1 MNLSFKQI
9 ATWILNSAS
18 SRAILQKCFYWLVT
32 WLCVIFCSKFLSV
45 LFHTLFPIMNRS
57 GWKQQVCQNGEKET
71 YCWLWQ
77 RRKSWGL
84 EGNVWRR
91 RIFFLKLSD
100 LLFIKQLPSFFSTEL
115 WMCPPDLKEDCL
127 HFWALIKLF
136 TLAVALLVYSFSIL
150 KLGPCS
156 PLSHGKN
163 NSDPKQRPFTKA
175 KSVWIFRLCYDSAKS
190 LHLFD
195 YQIMQCYGGLDFFF
209 LAIPKTCISVL
220 CVTRHN
226 QVWGSNLI
234 GITLHFYI
242 GRLGLG
248 CIFFFISLTF
258 NYLVRSRLAERVTW
272 LDSSRWGS
280 PCSCE

>member
-1 MNLSFKQI
+1 MTETQKLKAGGQCLQKKKNIFEIIRSAFYESITFFFLNRVVTVPPWSVRRFLAFLSFYI
-9 ATWILNSAS
+9 
-18 SRAILQKCFYWLVT
+18 
-32 WLCVIFCSKFLSV
+32 
-45 LFHTLFPIMNRS
+45 
-57 GWKQQVCQNGEKET
+57 E
-71 YCWLWQ
+71 
-77 RRKSWGL
+77 
-84 EGNVWRR
+84 
-91 RIFFLKLSD
+91 
-100 LLFIKQLPSFFSTEL
+100 
-115 WMCPPDLKEDCL
+115 
-127 HFWALIKLF
+127 LF
-136 TLAVALLVYSFSIL
+136 TLAATLLVYSFSIL

-220 CVTRHN
+220 WVTRHN
-226 QVWGSNLI
+226 RVWGSKLI

-242 GRLGLG
+242 GHLGLG

-258 NYLVRSRLAERVTW
+258 NCLVRSRLAERVTW